1 VTYNPLYQLRRR
13 SYGYSPGNKPGVI
26 HGDLCGEKRMG
37 RQIESESDYADWN
50 ECWYL
55 GELALFF
62 IYVVLF
68 PSFLMT
74 RVPTRLE
81 EKKE

>member
-1 VTYNPLYQLRRR
+1 MR
-13 SYGYSPGNKPGVI
+13 
-26 HGDLCGEKRMG
+26 

-50 ECWYL
+50 ERWYL

-62 IYVVLF
+62 IYLVLF

-74 RVPTRLE
+74 KVPTSLV
-81 EKKE
+81 